1 MLRLRLLKVV
11 EDRVVEVVVAVRAAV
26 AVKAP
31 QRVHKA
37 RADKAVVVDV
47 AAVAVEAAAVT
58 TVSPQLHRLLLPE
71 DPMAAWC

>member
-47 AAVAVEAAAVT
+47 AAVAAVAVEEDDAGR
-58 TVSPQLHRLLLPE
+58 QLSRRKIK
-71 DPMAAWC
+71 